1 VRRLQPRPLS
11 QALEGVVGGLAPPS
25 LLARIQAVWDQAVGE
40 QVAAVAQPV
49 AESQGVVTVSCSSST
64 WANELNL
71 LGAEV
76 VSRLNRAIG
85 AADNDAGAIQQLRM
99 VVRSSSLGS

>member
-11 QALEGVVGGLAPPS
+11 QALEGVVGDLAPPS
-25 LLARIQAVWDQAVGE
+25 LLARVQAVWDQVVGE

-71 LGAEV
+71 LAAEV
-76 VSRLNRAIG
+76 LSRLNSAVG
-85 AADNDAGAIQQLRM
+85 AADNEAGAIQQLRM
-99 VVRSSSLGS
+99 VVQSSSVGN